1 MARAGAPIG
10 NENVFQG
17 KLVRQAILNALG
29 TKSRAGALAA
39 LNNIMAAVAQKA
51 LDGDLESAK
60 FLADR
65 LDGKAAQS
73 VELNMPNG
81 LQIVA
86 STRPTLT
93 RTEWLQLHGVRPD

>member
-39 LNNIMAAVAQKA
+39 LNNIMATVAQKA
-51 LDGDLESAK
+51 LDGDLKSAK

-73 VELNMPNG
+73 VELSTPNG

-86 STRPTLT
+86 STRPSLT
-93 RTEWLQLHGVRPD
+93 RAEWLSLHAIDTN